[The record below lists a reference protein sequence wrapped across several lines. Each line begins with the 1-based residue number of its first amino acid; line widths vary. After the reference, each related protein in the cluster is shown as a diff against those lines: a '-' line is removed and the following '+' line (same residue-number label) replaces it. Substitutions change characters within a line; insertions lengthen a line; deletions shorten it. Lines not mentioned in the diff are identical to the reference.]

1 MPFYVGNFDNRFQ
14 PNLYIYVR
22 TYRMNMPAAFFI
34 TELIP
39 NRNLRASKDCEFRL
53 CRDGLDEAGATRVA
67 TELVQHVSG
76 MAETQP
82 LCGKALLRLFENS
95 SVPRYSYRA
104 SVAVPK

>member
-1 MPFYVGNFDNRFQ
+1 VF
-14 PNLYIYVR
+14 IK
-22 TYRMNMPAAFFI
+22 TTAAANVQV
-34 TELIP
+34 IP
-39 NRNLRASKDCEFRL
+39 NRILKASKDCEFRP

-82 LCGKALLRLFENS
+82 LRGKALLRLFENDA
-95 SVPRYSYRA
+95 VPRYSYRA

>member
-1 MPFYVGNFDNRFQ
+1 MSRLEEMIKAWKIKQTKLAV
-14 PNLYIYVR
+14 
-22 TYRMNMPAAFFI
+22 
-34 TELIP
+34 ELIP
-39 NRNLRASKDCEFRL
+39 NRNLKASKDCGFRL

-82 LCGKALLRLFENS
+82 LRGKALLRLFENGS
-95 SVPRYSYRA
+95 IPRYSYRA